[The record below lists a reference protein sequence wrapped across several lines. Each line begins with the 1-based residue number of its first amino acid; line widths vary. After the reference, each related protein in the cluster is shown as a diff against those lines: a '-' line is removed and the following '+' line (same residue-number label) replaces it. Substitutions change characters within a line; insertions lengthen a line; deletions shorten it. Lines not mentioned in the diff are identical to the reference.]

1 VAQTPEEFEN
11 QRRHN
16 QPTGKHGGAT
26 KGGNEAKPGG
36 NKTNEAP
43 PKGGQTD
50 DGGKYDS

>member
-1 VAQTPEEFEN
+1 MAQTPEEFEN

-16 QPTGKHGGAT
+16 QPTQKHGAT

-36 NKTNEAP
+36 NRKNEAP
-43 PKGGQTD
+43 PKGNQVD